1 MKTKPKNTCNKTVKI
16 RKEDPYDSL
25 PVNLPRTKKKLEKW
39 KRIFFSYVFEFEF
52 ISEKLQAAAEEQQ
65 NEKKNIKKINALLGF
80 PTKVNKQKLIRIE

>member
-1 MKTKPKNTCNKTVKI
+1 MEKPNYMKTKPKKTHVIKTVKI
-16 RKEDPYDSL
+16 HKEDPYDSL

-65 NEKKNIKKINALLGF
+65 NEK
-80 PTKVNKQKLIRIE
+80 